1 MELAY
6 LKKLYQD
13 GLFDV
18 YSGFDTWE
26 EAVKAACS
34 PLIRQG
40 LVEPAYADSIIEN
53 VAENG
58 PHICMPH
65 SKRTDLVRQA
75 TVSFVKINRPVYYDE
90 SDPEMGAELFF
101 AIAVK
106 ELNAH
111 LDVMMDL
118 ADVFDDEETVRA
130 LLDAKTKEDFD
141 KLLG

>member
-1 MELAY
+1 MADRGGNTTTL
-6 LKKLYQD
+6 
-13 GLFDV
+13 
-18 YSGFDTWE
+18 TMR
-26 EAVKAACS
+26 KA
-34 PLIRQG
+34 Q
-40 LVEPAYADSIIEN
+40 N
-53 VAENG
+53 
-58 PHICMPH
+58 
-65 SKRTDLVRQA
+65 RQA
-75 TVSFVKINRPVYYDE
+75 AVSFVKINRPVCYDE